1 MRAKTWTPAI
11 VVAGLLGAGLSGVEV
26 EGQAPA
32 SRAERL
38 RRETDNVALQN
49 VAPFKVFDNL
59 YYVGVGYVGSWL
71 ITTNQGLI
79 LIDTLEG
86 AYKDH
91 PIEGIRRLGFDPRN
105 IKYVILTH
113 YHLDHTSGA
122 ARIQDEFGARLAM
135 GDADWDALA
144 RAPNPNAERLPRRDI
159 SVKDGDTITLG
170 STTITLHV
178 LGGHTPATLGVD
190 FTVYDGGKP
199 YRAFIFGGAA
209 PGPGR
214 QAAEQFL
221 ASVKRIEQMQMQGQL
236 DELIE
241 KLIERMQEEDYISI
255 EQPRDPGHQSSVGGQ
270 LGENAQQA
278 KFEITDKSLDFLG
291 YKTLRDLLG
300 SLGRS
305 SFGRHDTRDLA
316 TGIES
321 SGASKPYEFGDT
333 VNLDVNTTL
342 LSAIQREG
350 LKVPLNLE
358 YKDLHVHQCD
368 YQSSCATVVMLD
380 CSHSMILYGE
390 DRFTPAKKVALALA
404 HLIRTQYPGDSLKIV
419 LFHDSAEELALAKLA
434 TTQVGPYHTNTAE
447 GLRLARRILQSQRKE
462 MKQIV
467 MVTDGKPTACFVD
480 SNVGQTSSS
489 VSRRS
494 AGTRPPATPTSRGS
508 DRRLYKNSMGGDP
521 FVMEQ
526 TFKEVQGCRKAGIM
540 INTFMLASD
549 YYLVEFV
556 KEMTAMTNGK
566 AYFANPANLS
576 QFVLI
581 DFMRR
586 RKSKVK

>member
-1 MRAKTWTPAI
+1 MKFTRYSKFNGFDVWGINLGDLMDSLSDSLLASGYDDDYYWTRQRAPQDTSLDA
-11 VVAGLLGAGLSGVEV
+11 
-26 EGQAPA
+26 
-32 SRAERL
+32 L
-38 RRETDNVALQN
+38 RRALLQ
-49 VAPFKVFDNL
+49 ALMD
-59 YYVGVGYVGSWL
+59 
-71 ITTNQGLI
+71 QGLI
-79 LIDTLEG
+79 DEHQIKQMLADNEGQFKGSLLE
-86 AYKDH
+86 
-91 PIEGIRRLGFDPRN
+91 
-105 IKYVILTH
+105 
-113 YHLDHTSGA
+113 
-122 ARIQDEFGARLAM
+122 
-135 GDADWDALA
+135 
-144 RAPNPNAERLPRRDI
+144 
-159 SVKDGDTITLG
+159 
-170 STTITLHV
+170 
-178 LGGHTPATLGVD
+178 
-190 FTVYDGGKP
+190 
-199 YRAFIFGGAA
+199 
-209 PGPGR
+209 
-214 QAAEQFL
+214 
-221 ASVKRIEQMQMQGQL
+221 
-236 DELIE
+236 ELLNQ
-241 KLIERMQEEDYISI
+241 LIERLVEEGYLTLHEEPLDSQRR
-255 EQPRDPGHQSSVGGQ
+255 EMRRGNGEGQMEDPLPRNV
-270 LGENAQQA
+270 
-278 KFEITDKSLDFLG
+278 KFEVTEKGLDFLG
-291 YKTLRDLLG
+291 YKTLRNLLG
-300 SLGRS
+300 SLGKS
-305 SFGRHDTRDLA
+305 SMGRHDTAHLS
-316 TGIES
+316 TGIEAAA
-321 SGASKPYEFGDT
+321 ASKRYEFGDT

-342 LSAIQREG
+342 LSAIRREG
-350 LKVPLNLE
+350 LQVPLNLE

-447 GLRLARRILQSQRKE
+447 GLRLSRRILQSQRKE

-467 MVTDGKPTACFVD
+467 MVTDGKPTACFVEG
-480 SNVGQTSSS
+480 VGQTSTS

-494 AGTRPPATPTSRGS
+494 AGSGPPATAGGS

-521 FVMEQ
+521 FVMDQ

-566 AYFANPANLS
+566 AYFANPGNLS